1 MSSPG
6 DSDLGT
12 LPSKYTQ
19 GHDNPALTGPLA
31 APDPADA
38 DPEAQACPVGTPA
51 RVMDQNSGCGS
62 LGESGEKG
70 GGPWEMEGVVG
81 SGEGIV
87 SMW

>member
-1 MSSPG
+1 M
-6 DSDLGT
+6 
-12 LPSKYTQ
+12 
-19 GHDNPALTGPLA
+19 
-31 APDPADA
+31 
-38 DPEAQACPVGTPA
+38 GTPA